1 MLIKG
6 DIDFENKD
14 MVQLMKDSLDYVGVG
29 EEVLKLKLSDG
40 SESQVKKP
48 IIKKEVS
55 SELCGAILN
64 VPRNK

>member
-29 EEVLKLKLSDG
+29 EEVLKDIFFH
-40 SESQVKKP
+40 V
-48 IIKKEVS
+48 
-55 SELCGAILN
+55 
-64 VPRNK
+64 